1 MQLEFGRSLLNIF
14 QKAGRIVS
22 VIVRITRAER
32 AIIEKTAKTIIKII
46 KILIKLGKAIAK
58 KTISKKKTAEIKVI
72 NKNNNDSDEIKKSKI
87 IYVRKIDITPKIKI
101 YIYLVKKL
109 KIKVFFVEK

>member
-32 AIIEKTAKTIIKII
+32 AIIEKTAKTIVKII
-46 KILIKLGKAIAK
+46 NILIKLGKAIAK
-58 KTISKKKTAEIKVI
+58 KNYFEEENS
-72 NKNNNDSDEIKKSKI
+72 
-87 IYVRKIDITPKIKI
+87 
-101 YIYLVKKL
+101 
-109 KIKVFFVEK
+109 